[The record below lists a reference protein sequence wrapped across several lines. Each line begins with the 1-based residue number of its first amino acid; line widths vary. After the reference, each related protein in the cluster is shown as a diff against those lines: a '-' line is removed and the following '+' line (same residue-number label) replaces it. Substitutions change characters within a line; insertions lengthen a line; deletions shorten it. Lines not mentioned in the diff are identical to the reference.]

1 MAKYNLT
8 NYTAADGLGFPKNFR
23 RGNPNPLDNSSVWQ
37 SLAAA
42 QNYAQTDPTAY
53 VGQIL
58 SVVNYTPAV
67 LDEEGTVVTPSA
79 STVDVYYIK
88 DEAGT
93 LEQVGKSSVGDE
105 STITIA
111 EDGTISLFGIEGL
124 EFEREDED
132 GNKTKINYQPLLVD
146 GKLTWVEP
154 SATTVEGLAT
164 EIEGVKTSITNL
176 EQKVAGDIETAS
188 KAAEDA
194 AVNRVLGYIAGEEV
208 NVDFDTLKEVAAW
221 IEADT
226 TNSAEL
232 IRRVSAIEGDYLK
245 GADKEALQGKIDEL
259 AQFVGTLPE
268 GATSTTVV
276 AYIQEVVDGLKI
288 GDYAK
293 ASDLTALADRVKA
306 VEDKLAGIEEGAN
319 KYVHATHTEAAE
331 GLYKVTVDAEG
342 HVSKTTSVVKD
353 DITALGIPAQ
363 DTTYEAVT
371 TETDGLMVAADK
383 SKLDGVEAGAQVN
396 AIESVD
402 AAQFSLDESKKLT
415 LNNISIDKV
424 TGLQEALDSKATTIT
439 PLTNEEIDSI
449 FTT

>member
-67 LDEEGTVVTPSA
+67 LDEEGTVVIPSA

-124 EFEREDED
+124 ALEREEED
-132 GNKTKINYQPLLVD
+132 GSKTKINYQPLLVD

-164 EIEGVKTSITNL
+164 EMEGVKTSITNL

-194 AVNRVLGYIAGEEV
+194 AVDRVLGYLAGEEV

-245 GADKEALQGKIDEL
+245 GADKTELQGKIDDL
-259 AQFVGTLPE
+259 AKFVGTLPE

-306 VEDKLAGIEEGAN
+306 VEDKLANI
-319 KYVHATHTEAAE
+319 
-331 GLYKVTVDAEG
+331 
-342 HVSKTTSVVKD
+342 
-353 DITALGIPAQ
+353 
-363 DTTYEAVT
+363 
-371 TETDGLMVAADK
+371 AD
-383 SKLDGVEAGAQVN
+383 GAQVN
-396 AIESVD
+396 VIDSVD
-402 AAQFSLDESKKLT
+402 EAQFAIDEDKKLT
-415 LNNISIDKV
+415 LLNVAVDKVTGLQDALDERVNVVGSVDEAQFALDENKKLTLLEISIDKV
-424 TGLQEALDSKATTIT
+424 TGLQEALDSKAATIT